1 MLHLPLSVTLAKI
14 HGYKTGLGHMVKEL
28 ILAGNSFE
36 QGAECKLLHPVSM
49 SVAFL
54 QL

>member
-1 MLHLPLSVTLAKI
+1 MLHLALPVTLAKI
-14 HGYKTGLGHMVKEL
+14 HGYKTGLGYTFKEL
-28 ILAGNSFE
+28 ILAGNSFG
-36 QGAECKLLHPVSM
+36 QGAERKLLHPVSM